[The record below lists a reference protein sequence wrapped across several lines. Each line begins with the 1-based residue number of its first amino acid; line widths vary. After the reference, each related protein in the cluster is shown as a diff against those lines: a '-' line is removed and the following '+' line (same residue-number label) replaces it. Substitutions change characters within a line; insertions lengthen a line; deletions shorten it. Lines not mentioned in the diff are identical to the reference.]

1 MSEIRM
7 RLHLGTFRLEYSG
20 SLAFYQ
26 RVLEPLLGGPAVRA
40 PLGSGGERAEPTG
53 PVPATGVAPTSTAAP
68 VPTFSEPAPPAPRAA
83 APLPDRGYRPP
94 SAEFGPFV
102 QRLGSEAAEP
112 DRQVVAFAFFLW
124 NYAKKDVIAEEEI
137 AGCFRALGL
146 PPPANLPD
154 LAFGVAQRL
163 RFLAP
168 GPSAGTWTLT
178 TKGANYVKTRLLGG
192 A

>member
-26 RVLEPLLGGPAVRA
+26 RVLEPLLGGPAARA
-40 PLGSGGERAEPTG
+40 PLGRGPESLEPMGPGPAKVAEPT
-53 PVPATGVAPTSTAAP
+53 PAAVPAP
-68 VPTFSEPAPPAPRAA
+68 VSPEPPPSAPRGVVAV
-83 APLPDRGYRPP
+83 PDRGYRPP

-168 GPSAGTWTLT
+168 GPSTGTWTLT
-178 TKGANYVKTRLLGG
+178 TKGANYVKTRLLAG